1 MGQAGKQRSKALY
14 DWSILIPQYEELW
27 SQLSDIRKSQ
37 KSTLKKESNSWP
49 ARMDPLWSFSN
60 YPTKILQVDMKFSL
74 VDSDA
79 HSALARYKSITSLD
93 MVNYAKIIIPTESE
107 VSNIFEALNSGP
119 KTAQVL
125 IENFLADRK
134 YLVLRSLVWLTKI
147 GLLKL
152 T

>member
-1 MGQAGKQRSKALY
+1 
-14 DWSILIPQYEELW
+14 
-27 SQLSDIRKSQ
+27 
-37 KSTLKKESNSWP
+37 
-49 ARMDPLWSFSN
+49 MDPFWSFSN

-79 HSALARYKSITSLD
+79 HSALARYKSISSLN
-93 MVNYAKIIIPTESE
+93 MVIYLKVIIPTESE
-107 VSNIFEALNSGP
+107 VSNIFEALNGGP